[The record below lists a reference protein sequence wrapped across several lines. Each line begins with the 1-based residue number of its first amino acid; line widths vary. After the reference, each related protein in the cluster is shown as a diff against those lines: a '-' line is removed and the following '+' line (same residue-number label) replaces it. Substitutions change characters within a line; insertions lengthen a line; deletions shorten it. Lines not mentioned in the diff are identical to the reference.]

1 MHMHMYFKLKK
12 NEKFVST
19 ERSLLHK
26 VLTFDFTLYVI
37 DSSIC
42 YRDLWLNIIYF
53 HVQVRHYLSLFT
65 NKCIGIMLKDGDGVN
80 PCFIYDLPNIANKT
94 FEVISHFFFILQ
106 QKMVDLKSSTNTNDL
121 WCHRCFVFIIIIIH
135 L

>member
-1 MHMHMYFKLKK
+1 MPRAPVMRPPFFVAVLHVYARSRIYIVVLYKSLVRS
-12 NEKFVST
+12 NKFASLCFVIDKIRNINSVSPPPPT
-19 ERSLLHK
+19 SLERSPLHK

-80 PCFIYDLPNIANKT
+80 PCFIR
-94 FEVISHFFFILQ
+94 
-106 QKMVDLKSSTNTNDL
+106 STKY
-121 WCHRCFVFIIIIIH
+121 C
-135 L
+135 